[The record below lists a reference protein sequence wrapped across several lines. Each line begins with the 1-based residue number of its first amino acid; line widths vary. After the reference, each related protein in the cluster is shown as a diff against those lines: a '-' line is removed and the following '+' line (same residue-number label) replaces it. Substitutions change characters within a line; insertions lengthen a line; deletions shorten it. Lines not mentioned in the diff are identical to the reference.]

1 MVKLSDFRHNLG
13 SLLIAMLSEVTYYQW
28 YIGVLSNAEL
38 LITVCS
44 VSLISPN
51 LWGGVESVF
60 FGFLFP
66 FFQKGSWE
74 GTRNYKIISEVF
86 VQEERKENIFFERAE
101 NRNLTSL
108 GINSTVFTKIK
119 ICLKID

>member
-1 MVKLSDFRHNLG
+1 MVKLSDFRPNLG

-74 GTRNYKIISEVF
+74 GRNYKIISQVF
-86 VQEERKENIFFERAE
+86 VQEELKENIF
-101 NRNLTSL
+101 
-108 GINSTVFTKIK
+108 
-119 ICLKID
+119 